1 MRERLLCPLLC
12 GLEGEL
18 SNGNTD
24 ADPPHCYPVGL
35 DRLFTVSL
43 PKMILTPA
51 FWNGT
56 PVRVLLTHWF
66 YAPPS
71 SSSASAS
78 SASHMM
84 KPFPV
89 DPELCAS
96 LDRAYS
102 TIRPWDD
109 SYDHELSAALK
120 GGAEAQKRLCVSL
133 GVGNESGVD
142 PGAGAGI
149 EVIFQSAT
157 EGRVYSKGF
166 LGSMGKSFWSN
177 GKGLGGG
184 QVVLRGWDAM
194 RTYHARKNAQKH
206 KKTASVPD
214 SAIDT
219 SDGESVTSSKDPR
232 SRHGSSSSTTKG
244 AFAPSTDSGFFSS
257 LKSKIYGAP
266 AAAEQEEPEQGES
279 SNERANET
287 AEAMAGPRNKEGD
300 KGVGEV
306 GEVDELII
314 VCHGIGQKVRRR
326 LKSLVRKQAADPR
339 SRSSLV
345 PTSLSTSSMLSTSS
359 EVVSGSLF
367 SEDTSAHSSPGQPAR
382 LSQPRPLSLLSCTRS
397 GLRSLRS
404 SGAPISTSIT
414 RSTTATT
421 RMMSTSAIAS
431 AWTTSRSRAR
441 SLSFVKSF
449 LVWC

>member
-1 MRERLLCPLLC
+1 
-12 GLEGEL
+12 
-18 SNGNTD
+18 
-24 ADPPHCYPVGL
+24 
-35 DRLFTVSL
+35 
-43 PKMILTPA
+43 MILTPA

-71 SSSASAS
+71 SSAS
-78 SASHMM
+78 SSSAASHMI

-96 LDRAYS
+96 LDRAYNQ
-102 TIRPWDD
+102 IRPWDD

-149 EVIFQSAT
+149 EVIFANAT

-166 LGSMGKSFWSN
+166 LGSMGKNFWSS

-194 RTYHARKNAQKH
+194 RSYHARKNALKH
-206 KKTASVPD
+206 KKAPSATD
-214 SAIDT
+214 TSAIAD
-219 SDGESVTSSKDPR
+219 SDGESVGSTKDPR
-232 SRHGSSSSTTKG
+232 SRNGSSSSTAKAG

-314 VCHGIGQKVRRR
+314 VCHGIGQKVR
-326 LKSLVRKQAADPR
+326 
-339 SRSSLV
+339 
-345 PTSLSTSSMLSTSS
+345 
-359 EVVSGSLF
+359 
-367 SEDTSAHSSPGQPAR
+367 
-382 LSQPRPLSLLSCTRS
+382 
-397 GLRSLRS
+397 
-404 SGAPISTSIT
+404 
-414 RSTTATT
+414 
-421 RMMSTSAIAS
+421 
-431 AWTTSRSRAR
+431 
-441 SLSFVKSF
+441 
-449 LVWC
+449 